1 MVSSKVFFALT
12 GLFVVSYTPFFLY
25 NFLIFV
31 VDITVIRWEIV
42 LANALLYYLR
52 FVNCC
57 LNPIILFVLSKR
69 YRSYIKRYCGP
80 RKVQTATGSGNSI
93 ETSL

>member
-1 MVSSKVFFALT
+1 MMSSKVFFAHT
-12 GLFVVSYTPFFLY
+12 ALFVVSYTPFFLY

-31 VDITVIRWEIV
+31 VDITVTRWEIV
-42 LANALLYYLR
+42 LANPLVYYLR
-52 FVNCC
+52 FANCC
-57 LNPIILFVLSKR
+57 LNPIIIFVLSKR